1 MDISGCGRFSPCKKC
16 TCSKPTDRK
25 ESMKTYPNIRKTP
38 NGFIVIETREGVYRF
53 NPEDVLSVKAQ
64 PTSPNGFAETLFLDI
79 ETKGEVLH
87 WSLNVGSQNSLEYK
101 EMIENSIREGE
112 VQ

>member
-1 MDISGCGRFSPCKKC
+1 MDISGCGRFEKCKKC

-25 ESMKTYPNIRKTP
+25 NDMKTYPNIRKTP

-64 PTSPNGFAETLFLDI
+64 PESPNFADMLFLDI
-79 ETKGEVLH
+79 VIKGEALQ